1 MTSEYCHV
9 AEVFFT
15 TVGYRLG
22 HILLWKITKKQV
34 LMEFPLKNDIA
45 QVHVEGNGHYQTVCF
60 PSSNH
65 NTRLNLSFIQPW
77 AYCAIISLKSPWQLV
92 RFPLS

>member
-1 MTSEYCHV
+1 M

-45 QVHVEGNGHYQTVCF
+45 QVHVEGTAHRGKIT
-60 PSSNH
+60 
-65 NTRLNLSFIQPW
+65 
-77 AYCAIISLKSPWQLV
+77 QLV
-92 RFPLS
+92 